1 MIFSCLFAVVE
12 FMWEKRQ
19 MLNDPTV
26 SWKSTEN
33 VSKIHFHFYFRDLQS
48 GLNAGKSSNS
58 LWIFEQETQN
68 LLKKKKNPTA
78 QVLPVRIANQMIIT
92 ESLRSQ
98 NHHIQAKKPNPI
110 PLMLFSPNPMERN
123 ISIHQPSQMSRFHNK
138 DLFNS
143 KIIQKWFKN
152 SEFSEF
158 PFYTT
163 LKMSKNW
170 PIWKSNK

>member
-1 MIFSCLFAVVE
+1 MDIWIHLVQKWIF
-12 FMWEKRQ
+12 
-19 MLNDPTV
+19 DPKNGFLIQNAFF
-26 SWKSTEN
+26 S
-33 VSKIHFHFYFRDLQS
+33 RDLQS

-138 DLFNS
+138 DVFNS
-143 KIIQKWFKN
+143 FKT
-152 SEFSEF
+152 FSF
-158 PFYTT
+158 P
-163 LKMSKNW
+163 
-170 PIWKSNK
+170 P